1 MAIKTNI
8 YPSRMSS
15 QPDILDRLEPIVYSD
30 SPPPASL
37 TPEQIEF
44 YKNNGFL
51 FLESFFSPQ
60 EVEVFNQETE
70 RLAACEE
77 IKNSEYTFT
86 EVGTEIV
93 RSIFSVQKFSP
104 VLDRL
109 SRDKRILDIIHYLV
123 GDSVYIH
130 QSRINFK
137 PGFSGTGFY
146 WHSDFETWH
155 IEDGMPE
162 MRAVS
167 AMISLT
173 ENTEYNGPL
182 MAIPGSHK
190 KFVSCLGETPKDH
203 YKESLKDQ
211 RYGLPDRAT
220 MTEFVEE
227 NGLVT
232 FKGSPGSV
240 VFFDCNTIHGSNNN
254 ISPVPRINIF
264 FVYNSVKNTL
274 KEPVGGLKPRPE
286 FIAAR
291 ENISPL
297 IAIAPNY
304 Q

>member
-1 MAIKTNI
+1 MEITKHI

-44 YKNNGFL
+44 YNNNGFL

-109 SRDKRILDIIHYLV
+109 SRDKRILDIVHYLV
-123 GDSVYIH
+123 GDRVYIH

-137 PGFSGTGFY
+137 PGFSGSGFY

-155 IEDGMPE
+155 IEDGMPQ

-173 ENTEYNGPL
+173 ENTESNGPL
-182 MAIPGSHK
+182 MVIPGSHK
-190 KFVSCLGETPKDH
+190 KFVSCIGETPKDN
-203 YKESLKDQ
+203 YQQSLKEQ
-211 RYGLPDRAT
+211 RYGLPDPAS
-220 MTEFVEE
+220 MTQLVEE
-227 NGLVT
+227 NGLLT
-232 FKGSPGSV
+232 LKGAPGSV

-254 ISPVPRINIF
+254 ISPYPRINIF
-264 FVYNSVKNTL
+264 FVYNSVQNTL
-274 KEPVGGLKPRPE
+274 EEPVGGLKPRPE

>member
-1 MAIKTNI
+1 MGITKNI

-15 QPDILDRLEPIVYSD
+15 KPDITERKEPIVYSE
-30 SPPPASL
+30 SLPPASL
-37 TPEQIEF
+37 TPKQIEF
-44 YKNNGFL
+44 YNNNGFL
-51 FLESFFSPQ
+51 FIENFFSPQ
-60 EVEVFNQETE
+60 EVEVFRQESE
-70 RLAACEE
+70 RLAAREE

-93 RSIFSVQKFSP
+93 RSIFFVQHLSP
-104 VLDRL
+104 LLDRL
-109 SRDKRILDIIHYLV
+109 SRDKRILDIINYFV
-123 GDSVYIH
+123 GDRVYIH

-137 PGFSGTGFY
+137 PGFAGTGFY

-155 IEDGMPE
+155 IEDGMPQ

-190 KFVSCLGETPKDH
+190 KFISCVGETPKDN
-203 YKESLKDQ
+203 YQESLKEQ
-211 RYGLPDRAT
+211 RYGLPEPSSLT
-220 MTEFVEE
+220 QLVEE
-227 NGLVT
+227 NGIVT
-232 FKGSPGSV
+232 FKSAPGSI

-254 ISPVPRINIF
+254 ISPHPRINIF
-264 FVYNSVKNTL
+264 LVYNSVQNTL
-274 KEPVGGLKPRPE
+274 EEPIGGLKPRPE

-297 IAIAPNY
+297 TPIVPNY
-304 Q
+304 